1 MNMKE
6 IDWKKIGANLFFWQG
21 ILAIT
26 SIVTVAGVFLVIGS
40 KFPPQIPLFYSH
52 PWGEEQ
58 LSKPIGLIYPII
70 VVLISL
76 GLSFIS
82 KISKIDRI
90 LAAAVS
96 GVGLVGEVIL
106 ISGIV
111 RIILI
116 II

>member
-1 MNMKE
+1 MKE
-6 IDWKKIGANLFFWQG
+6 LDWKKIGANLFFWQG

-26 SIVTVAGVFLVIGS
+26 SIVTVLGVFLVVGN
-40 KFPPQIPLFYSH
+40 KLPPQIPLFYSL

-58 LSKPIGLIYPII
+58 LSRPVGLIYPIL
-70 VVLISL
+70 VVLFSV

-90 LAAAVS
+90 LAAVVS
-96 GVGLVGEVIL
+96 GVGLAGEIIL